1 MIPIVSYTR
10 NYKTGGV
17 RHPHRLKELKEMIT
31 REFDYTAD
39 RFDIEQPVQ
48 MATLRWSTLDENGHY
63 HKHSL
68 RMEHHS
74 GEGFKA
80 AKREALA
87 IMGRDYPNATLKVRD
102 SYRNG
107 RFYAAFL
114 IDACVNE

>member
-1 MIPIVSYTR
+1 
-10 NYKTGGV
+10 
-17 RHPHRLKELKEMIT
+17 MIT

-39 RFDIEQPVQ
+39 GFDAEQPVQ
-48 MATLRWSTLDENGHY
+48 MATLHWSTLDENGHY

-68 RMEHHS
+68 RMEHHN
-74 GEGFKA
+74 GGGFKA

-87 IMGRDYPNATLKVRD
+87 IMGKDYPNATLKVRD

-114 IDACVNE
+114 IDAGDNE

>member
-1 MIPIVSYTR
+1 
-10 NYKTGGV
+10 
-17 RHPHRLKELKEMIT
+17 MIT

-39 RFDIEQPVQ
+39 EFDPEQPMQ

-68 RMEHHS
+68 RMEHHN
-74 GEGFKA
+74 GDGFKA
-80 AKREALA
+80 AKCEALA
-87 IMGRDYPNATLKVRD
+87 IMGKDHPNATLKVRD

-114 IDACVNE
+114 IDAGVNE

>member
-1 MIPIVSYTR
+1 
-10 NYKTGGV
+10 
-17 RHPHRLKELKEMIT
+17 MIT

-39 RFDIEQPVQ
+39 GFDAEQPVQ

-68 RMEHHS
+68 RMEHHN
-74 GEGFKA
+74 GDGFKA

-87 IMGRDYPNATLKVRD
+87 IMGKDYPNATLKARD

-107 RFYAAFL
+107 KFYASFL
-114 IDACVNE
+114 IDAGDNE